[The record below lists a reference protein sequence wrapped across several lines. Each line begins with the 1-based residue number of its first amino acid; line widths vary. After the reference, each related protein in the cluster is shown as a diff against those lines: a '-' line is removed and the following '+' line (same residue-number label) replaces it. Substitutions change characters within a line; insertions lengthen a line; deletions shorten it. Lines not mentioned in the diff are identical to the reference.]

1 MRTRHR
7 GILAAGLT
15 IALVAGS
22 SLASTAQDRGALS
35 FAELDEVRALTQ
47 LADDVADGELP
58 GGDAWLKLNHHLLRG
73 GNGRV
78 YVPFTVT
85 IDEAP
90 GRFGSVSLYI
100 RAANQGEDSSAGK
113 ERAERQRLVGFEL
126 GQLPVFVPERATA
139 ATADGATF
147 LAGEASTALRL
158 AGDTAVDE
166 ARYPFEDVHFIDFSE
181 AADDDGGREPY
192 RVRRAL
198 AVAPGTYDIYVAVR
212 EYSLSGNHPDDRG
225 SAVIKRTLSIP
236 PISPVDLALSSI
248 ILADELRLLDRPL
261 PSEKQP
267 TRPYVF
273 GGTEIVPAPDPLLSR
288 AETLAVAFFIYNLH
302 SDADGKPNATVR
314 YRLHQQ
320 APAGEEFI
328 GETAPTEFT
337 PETLPQGFD
346 YEAAGR
352 QLFASQMLPLGN
364 FSEGGYRLEVIVSD
378 NLAEHSTARS
388 LQFIIQPGAPD
399 L

>member
-35 FAELDEVRALTQ
+35 FAELDEVRALTA

-73 GNGRV
+73 EGGRV

-90 GRFGSVSLYI
+90 GRFRSVSLYI
-100 RAANQGEDSSAGK
+100 RAATQGEDSSAGK

-139 ATADGATF
+139 ATTDGAIF

-158 AGDTAVDE
+158 ASDTAVDE
-166 ARYPFEDVHFIDFSE
+166 ARYPFEDVHFIDFAE
-181 AADDDGGREPY
+181 EDDEGGQEPY

-198 AVAPGTYDIYVAVR
+198 AIAPGTYDVYVAVL
-212 EYSLSGNHPDDRG
+212 EYSASGDQPDDRG
-225 SAVIKRTLSIP
+225 SAVMKRTLSIP
-236 PISPVDLALSSI
+236 EISPVDLTLSSI

-261 PSEKQP
+261 PVEEQSS
-267 TRPYVF
+267 RPYVF
-273 GGTEIVPAPDPLLSR
+273 GATEVVPAPDPILSR
-288 AETLAVAFFIYNLH
+288 AETLAVAFFIYNLE
-302 SDADGKPNATVR
+302 SDANGKPDATVR

-320 APAGEEFI
+320 TPAGEEFV

-337 PETLPQGFD
+337 PDTLPQGFD

-352 QLFASQMLPLGN
+352 QIFASQMLPLGN

-378 NLAEHSTARS
+378 NLAERSTARS
-388 LQFIIQPGAPD
+388 LQFIIQPGAPS